1 MRTLLMAISTGLLG
15 AIALALC
22 SYLHWPAWVLF
33 IAWVSYHLYGRSWR
47 ISIQVFFVIIL
58 GFILGFLIRCTSDWL
73 MKSIGVIGLPI
84 AGFFFIGALPYIARI
99 RSLASIAA
107 WFIGLA
113 LFFGTP
119 QPIEPER
126 LPGLFLPLI
135 FGFTF
140 AWVTDS
146 TDRWLTRRGK
156 AKEAKSALSFPH

>member
-1 MRTLLMAISTGLLG
+1 MAISTGLLG

-22 SYLHWPAWVLF
+22 IYLNWPAWILF

-58 GFILGFLIRCTSDWL
+58 GFLLGFLIRLTGDWL
-73 MKSIGVIGLPI
+73 TRSIGGFGLPL
-84 AGFFFIGALPYIARI
+84 AGFFFIGALPYIARF

-113 LFFGTP
+113 ICLGTP
-119 QPIEPER
+119 QPIDPER
-126 LPGLFLPLI
+126 LPGLFLPLV

-140 AWVTDS
+140 AWLIDS
-146 TDRWLTRRGK
+146 TDRWLMRRGK
-156 AKEAKSALSFPH
+156 AKDDRSLFSFPQ